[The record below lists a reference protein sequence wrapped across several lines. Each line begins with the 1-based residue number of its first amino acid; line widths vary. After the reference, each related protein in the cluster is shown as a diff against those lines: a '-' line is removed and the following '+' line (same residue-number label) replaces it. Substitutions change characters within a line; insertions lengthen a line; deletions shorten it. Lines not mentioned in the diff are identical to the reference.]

1 VYSPKIAEELI
12 PSLYALAKQ
21 RKMPMTRL
29 VNNIIRSAITNN
41 DMPDGNAGAPRLY
54 IREAQSAEEAA

>member
-1 VYSPKIAEELI
+1 
-12 PSLYALAKQ
+12 
-21 RKMPMTRL
+21 MTRL